1 MNQGAEEH
9 NQFFV
14 IFIIKMRVEI
24 SQQMMRGGWR
34 AKMKNKQ
41 KKVQQCVHAIKR
53 TQDDRRQ
60 ISSGPCVIVI
70 NNLF

>member
-24 SQQMMRGGWR
+24 SQQMMREGWR

-41 KKVQQCVHAIKR
+41 KKSAAVRTRNQAHT

-60 ISSGPCVIVI
+60 ISSGPCVIV
-70 NNLF
+70 N